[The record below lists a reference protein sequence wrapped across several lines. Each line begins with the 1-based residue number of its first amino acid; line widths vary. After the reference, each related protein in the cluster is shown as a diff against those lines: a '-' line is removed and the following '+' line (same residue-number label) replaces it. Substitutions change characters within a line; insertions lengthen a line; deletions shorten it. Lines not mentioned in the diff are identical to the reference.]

1 MTTVTT
7 PAALHTRR
15 DARRH
20 ARHDA
25 PESTTGP
32 DWSLPARLIERA
44 WAERAQRLP
53 DAEATEAIELVL
65 DALDT
70 GQLRVAVPQ
79 GPGDWAVQ
87 GWVMHA
93 AILSFASQ
101 GKGLLRAGDLAF
113 YDSPSRFAGMDERD
127 WDASAW
133 RVLPPTAVRRGVY
146 LGKRVFLLPS
156 FVNVGAW
163 IGDDTMI
170 DGFANI
176 GTCAQIGARVHVST
190 GVAIGGVAE
199 PLQARPVIVE
209 DDCFIGAH
217 CSLVEGVIVERGA
230 VLGMGVHLSA
240 STRIF
245 DRATRSIS
253 YGRVP
258 PGAVVVPGSL
268 PSPCGTHHTACAV
281 IVKTVDASTR
291 GKIGINE
298 LLRA

>member
-1 MTTVTT
+1 MQTAHTPTPPT
-7 PAALHTRR
+7 LAEAARPGFRPASPAA
-15 DARRH
+15 D
-20 ARHDA
+20 
-25 PESTTGP
+25 SP
-32 DWSLPARLIERA
+32 DWAVPARLIEQA

-53 DAEATEAIELVL
+53 DGDAREAIDLVL
-65 DALDT
+65 DALDA
-70 GQLRVAVPQ
+70 GLLRVAAPR
-79 GPGDWAVQ
+79 GPGDWLVQ
-87 GWVMHA
+87 PWVMHA
-93 AILSFASQ
+93 AVLSFASQ
-101 GKGLLRAGDLAF
+101 GKGMLRAGDLSY

-127 WDASAW
+127 WDSSAW

-146 LGKRVFLLPS
+146 LGRRVFLLPS

-230 VLGMGVHLSA
+230 VLGMGVHLGA
-240 STRIF
+240 STRVF
-245 DRATRSIS
+245 DRATRTSS

-258 PGAVVVPGSL
+258 AGAVVVPGSL
-268 PSPCGTHHTACAV
+268 PSPCGTHHTTCAV
-281 IVKTVDASTR
+281 IVKRVDAATR
-291 GKIGINE
+291 QKVGINE

>member
-1 MTTVTT
+1 MHAATNVRAHAHRAA
-7 PAALHTRR
+7 PA
-15 DARRH
+15 
-20 ARHDA
+20 
-25 PESTTGP
+25 TGP
-32 DWSLPARLIERA
+32 APDWTVPRQLIEAA
-44 WAERAQRLP
+44 WAVRHRGAPTGEA
-53 DAEATEAIELVL
+53 AEAVELVL
-65 DALDT
+65 DALDA
-70 GQLRVAVPQ
+70 GLLRAAQPVA
-79 GPGDWAVQ
+79 PGHWEPVT
-87 GWVMHA
+87 WVMQA
-93 AILSFASQ
+93 AVLSFASQ
-101 GKGLLRAGDLAF
+101 GRGVLRAGDLAY

-127 WDASAW
+127 WSESAW
-133 RVLPPTAVRRGVY
+133 RVLPPTAVRRGVF
-146 LGKRVFLLPS
+146 LGRRVFLLPS

-170 DGFANI
+170 DGFANV

-199 PLQARPVIVE
+199 PLQPRPVVIE

-245 DRATRSIS
+245 DRATREIS
-253 YGRVP
+253 FGRVP
-258 PGAVVVPGSL
+258 AGAVVVPGSL